1 MPISQTAPSTASPA
15 GVPALTTRL
24 TDALGAAITA
34 AYPDQA
40 GADPVVRPSDHA
52 DLQANAALAL
62 AKKVGA
68 RPRDVAAA
76 VVEALSAPELIE
88 QVEIS
93 GPGFLNLRLS
103 DEALW
108 EQVRARAGDDR
119 LGVPATETGRRTV
132 IDYSAPNIAKEMQVH
147 HLRSTIIGDALARV
161 LGFLGSDVVPQN
173 HLGDWGTQFGM
184 LIQYI
189 DEHPEANWR
198 LSDLDPG
205 QDGPQA
211 SPVSALEQLYK
222 KARAVFDAD
231 PDFADRSRARVVA
244 LQGGDPGTVT
254 VWEEIVKESQH
265 SFDAIYERLGVRLT
279 PADSAGE
286 SSYNGVLGDVAQE
299 LADAGIAEISDGALV
314 VQSEE
319 VTGADDRPA
328 VLMVRK
334 SDGGYGYDTTDLAT
348 IRHRI
353 RNLGA
358 DRILYV
364 VGAEQGLH
372 FRLIFEAARRA
383 GWLTQDVVAE
393 HVPFGSV
400 LGPDGKRFRTREGK
414 TVRLVD
420 LLDDASAAAL
430 KVVREGAEAKGEQV
444 DEAALATI
452 AEQAGIGA
460 VKYADL
466 SNSRVKDYV
475 FDAERMTA
483 FNGNTGVYLQYA
495 HTRLASILRR
505 AAGRDLAVP
514 DAAQVALDGAL
525 EPAERALVLR
535 LDTFGQALTEVAAD
549 LEPHR
554 LAGYLYDLA
563 RVFTDFYEAC
573 PVLASEGAVRQRRL
587 VLVDLTRRTPATG
600 LDLLG
605 ISAPDRM

>member
-1 MPISQTAPSTASPA
+1 MPTSSPSTAAS
-15 GVPALTTRL
+15 GVASLSDQITT
-24 TDALGAAITA
+24 ALGEAIAA
-34 AYPDQA
+34 AYPEQT

-52 DLQANAALAL
+52 DLQANAALPL

-68 RPRDVAAA
+68 RPRDVATAI
-76 VVEALSAPELIE
+76 ESNLTTGALIA
-88 QVEIS
+88 QVEVS
-93 GPGFLNLRLS
+93 GPGFLNLTLS
-103 DEALW
+103 DGALW
-108 EQVRARAGDDR
+108 DQVRARAADER

-161 LGFLGSDVVPQN
+161 LEFLGSDVVPQN

-189 DEHPEANWR
+189 DEHPEAHWR
-198 LSDLDPG
+198 ERDLQSTDDG
-205 QDGPQA
+205 QGSA
-211 SPVSALEQLYK
+211 VSALEQLYK
-222 KARAVFDAD
+222 KAREVFDAD
-231 PDFADRSRARVVA
+231 AQFADRARARVVA
-244 LQGGDPGTVT
+244 LQRGDERTLKL
-254 VWEEIVKESQH
+254 WREIVAESQR
-265 SFDAIYERLGVRLT
+265 SFDAVYQRLGVGLG
-279 PADSAGE
+279 PEHSMGE
-286 SSYNGVLGDVAQE
+286 SAYNDVLEEVSQE
-299 LADAGIAEISDGALV
+299 LLDAGIAQLSDGAVV
-314 VQSEE
+314 VQSQE
-319 VTGADDRPA
+319 VTGADDEPA

-364 VGAEQGLH
+364 VGAEQALH

-383 GWLTQDVVAE
+383 GWLTDDVDAE

-400 LGPDGKRFRTREGK
+400 LGPDGKRFRTRAGK
-414 TVRLVD
+414 TVRLMD
-420 LLDDASAAAL
+420 LLDDAAAAAA
-430 KVVREGAEAKGEQV
+430 KVVREGAEARGEQV
-444 DEAALATI
+444 DESWLEEI

-466 SNSRVKDYV
+466 SNSRIKDYV
-475 FDAERMTA
+475 FDVERMTA

-495 HTRLASILRR
+495 HTRMASILRR
-505 AAGRDLAVP
+505 ARERDLPIP
-514 DAAQVALDGAL
+514 DAGAVDLEGAL
-525 EPAERALVLR
+525 EPAERELVLR
-535 LDTFGQALTEVAAD
+535 LDGLGQALVEVAAD

-563 RVFTDFYEAC
+563 RAFTDFYEAC

-587 VLVDLTRRTPATG
+587 VLVDLTRRTLATG

-605 ISAPDRM
+605 IAAPQRM

>member
-1 MPISQTAPSTASPA
+1 VPTSSPSTAAS
-15 GVPALTTRL
+15 GVASLSDQITT
-24 TDALGAAITA
+24 ALGEAIAA
-34 AYPDQA
+34 AYPEQT

-52 DLQANAALAL
+52 DLQANAALPL

-68 RPRDVAAA
+68 RPRDVATAI
-76 VVEALSAPELIE
+76 ESNLTTGALIA
-88 QVEIS
+88 QVEVS
-93 GPGFLNLRLS
+93 GPGFLNLTLS
-103 DEALW
+103 DGALW
-108 EQVRARAGDDR
+108 DQVRARAADER

-161 LGFLGSDVVPQN
+161 LEFLGSDVVPQN

-189 DEHPEANWR
+189 DEHPEAHWR
-198 LSDLDPG
+198 ERDLQSTDDG
-205 QDGPQA
+205 QGSA
-211 SPVSALEQLYK
+211 VSALEQLYK
-222 KARAVFDAD
+222 KAREVFDAD
-231 PDFADRSRARVVA
+231 AQFADRARARVVA
-244 LQGGDPGTVT
+244 LQRGDERTLKL
-254 VWEEIVKESQH
+254 WREIVAESQR
-265 SFDAIYERLGVRLT
+265 SFDAVYQRLGVGLG
-279 PADSAGE
+279 PEHSMGE
-286 SSYNGVLGDVAQE
+286 SAYNDVLEEVSQE
-299 LADAGIAEISDGALV
+299 LLDAGIAQLSDGAVV
-314 VQSEE
+314 VQSQE
-319 VTGADDRPA
+319 VTGADDEPA

-364 VGAEQGLH
+364 VGAEQALH

-383 GWLTQDVVAE
+383 GWLTDDVDAE

-400 LGPDGKRFRTREGK
+400 LGPDGKRFRTRAGK
-414 TVRLVD
+414 TVRLMD
-420 LLDDASAAAL
+420 LLDDAAAAAA
-430 KVVREGAEAKGEQV
+430 KVVREGAEARGEQV
-444 DEAALATI
+444 DESWLEEI

-466 SNSRVKDYV
+466 SNSRIKDYV
-475 FDAERMTA
+475 FDVERMTA

-495 HTRLASILRR
+495 HTRMASILRR
-505 AAGRDLAVP
+505 ARERDLPIP
-514 DAAQVALDGAL
+514 DAGAVDLEGAL
-525 EPAERALVLR
+525 EPAERELVLR
-535 LDTFGQALTEVAAD
+535 LDGLGQALVEVAAD

-563 RVFTDFYEAC
+563 RAFTDFYEAC

-587 VLVDLTRRTPATG
+587 VLVDLTRRTLATG

-605 ISAPDRM
+605 IAAPQRM

>member
-1 MPISQTAPSTASPA
+1 MGPVPTSSTPSAAS
-15 GVPALTTRL
+15 GVASLSDQITTV
-24 TDALGAAITA
+24 LGEAIAA
-34 AYPDQA
+34 AYPEQA

-68 RPRDVAAA
+68 RPREVATSI
-76 VVEALSAPELIE
+76 EANLPAGELISR
-88 QVEIS
+88 VEVS
-93 GPGFLNLRLS
+93 GPGFLNLTLS

-108 EQVRARAGDDR
+108 RQVRARAADER
-119 LGVPATETGRRTV
+119 LGVPATEAGRRTV

-161 LGFLGSDVVPQN
+161 LRFLGSDVIPQN

-189 DEHPEANWR
+189 EEHPEEHWR
-198 LSDLDPG
+198 ERDLRADAG
-205 QDGPQA
+205 EQD

-222 KARAVFDAD
+222 KAREVFDAD
-231 PDFADRSRARVVA
+231 PQFADRARTRVVA
-244 LQGGDPGTVT
+244 LQSGDARTLKL
-254 VWEEIVKESQH
+254 WQEIVAESQR
-265 SFDAIYERLGVRLT
+265 SFDAVYQRLGVGLG
-279 PADSAGE
+279 PEHSMGE
-286 SSYNGVLGDVAQE
+286 SAYNDVLEEVARE
-299 LADAGIAEISDGALV
+299 LADAGIAQVSDGALV
-314 VQSEE
+314 VQSQE
-319 VTGADDRPA
+319 VTGADDKPA

-383 GWLTQDVVAE
+383 GWLTDDVRAE

-400 LGPDGKRFRTREGK
+400 LGPDGKRFRTRAGK
-414 TVRLVD
+414 TVRLMD
-420 LLDDASAAAL
+420 LLDDAATAAEA
-430 KVVREGAEAKGEQV
+430 VVREGAEARGEQV
-444 DEAALATI
+444 DEAWLEQI

-475 FDAERMTA
+475 FDVQRMTA

-505 AAGRDLAVP
+505 ARSQGLTVPEAGAVELGEP
-514 DAAQVALDGAL
+514 L
-525 EPAERALVLR
+525 EPAERELTLR
-535 LDTFGQALTEVAAD
+535 LDGFGQSLMEVAAD

-563 RVFTDFYEAC
+563 RAFTDFYEAC
-573 PVLASEGAVRQRRL
+573 PVLGSQGAVRERRL
-587 VLVDLTRRTPATG
+587 VLVDLTRRTLATG

-605 ISAPDRM
+605 IAAPERM

>member
-587 VLVDLTRRTPATG
+587 VLVDLTRRTLATG

>member
-1 MPISQTAPSTASPA
+1 MPISQTAPSTARPA
-15 GVPALTTRL
+15 GVPALITRL

-93 GPGFLNLRLS
+93 GPGFVNLRLS

-161 LGFLGSDVVPQN
+161 LDFLGSDVVPQN

-222 KARAVFDAD
+222 KARAIFDAD

-505 AAGRDLAVP
+505 AAERDLAVP
-514 DAAQVALDGAL
+514 DAAQVALNGAL

-563 RVFTDFYEAC
+563 RVFTDFYDAC

-587 VLVDLTRRTPATG
+587 VLVDLTRRTLATG

-605 ISAPDRM
+605 ISAPNRM